1 MPLWHFH
8 HEIQV
13 MVPPLNYLFQQG
25 VFFQRMYWITHSDK
39 WLRKTMLPMAVIE
52 ENITEDIYQTAKL
65 SINYS
70 KVKTGMPSDVDGD
83 LMKRCNAPT
92 LVMAA
97 EKDCLFPAKGVIKRA
112 QEIIPNCTTYLIAGR
127 GHMNNMTDKEK
138 EMIRE

>member
-1 MPLWHFH
+1 MMFPM
-8 HEIQV
+8 I
-13 MVPPLNYLFQQG
+13 
-25 VFFQRMYWITHSDK
+25 MYWITHSDK
-39 WLRKTMLPMAVIE
+39 WLRKTMLPMAVTE

-138 EMIRE
+138 EMIREFLK